1 MAELTL
7 PEEGTAEPPLA
18 GRQKRYRRGAASVM
32 LWYAIQT
39 YTGREEKLAE
49 MIRRMVPPE
58 CVGECFVPYFEQL
71 HCWHQQNQIRVLRL
85 FPGYIFLSSDDIGGL
100 FQWLKMVPA
109 MSKIM
114 TAGAFEFAPMDDG
127 EAEFLLR
134 MMDPDRIVRLTYV
147 ATDGKDRVSYLSG
160 PLEKCRDHIQS
171 YQFRKRFAQVQLRI
185 AGQEKTARVGIIL
198 NDDVRR
204 EMTYGKV
211 EAPVRMPERYK
222 TPVLKKRTSGLE
234 PGDRV
239 AVVEGTFEGNVAV
252 IRRVKSGDVQIA
264 VHMFGRD
271 ILVEVPAESVRKLA

>member
-1 MAELTL
+1 
-7 PEEGTAEPPLA
+7 
-18 GRQKRYRRGAASVM
+18 M

-39 YTGREEKLAE
+39 YTGKEENVAE
-49 MIRRMVPPE
+49 MIRRIVPE
-58 CVGECFVPYFEQL
+58 GCVGECFVPYFEQL

-85 FPGYIFLSSDDIGGL
+85 FPGYLFLSTDDISGL
-100 FQWLKMVPA
+100 FGWLKMVPA

-114 TAGAFEFAPMDDG
+114 TAGAFEFAPMEEG
-127 EAEFLLR
+127 EAEFLLQ

-171 YQFRKRFAQVQLRI
+171 YQFRRRFAQVRLQI
-185 AGQEKTARVGIIL
+185 AGLEKTARVGIIL

-204 EMTYGKV
+204 EMPYGKV
-211 EAPVRMPERYK
+211 EAPVGTPERYEK
-222 TPVLKKRTSGLE
+222 PVLKKLTAGLE
-234 PGDRV
+234 QGDQV
-239 AVVEGTFEGNVAV
+239 AVIEGAFEGNVAV
-252 IRRVKSGDVQIA
+252 ISRVKNSDVQIA